1 MCMSMGGSAPKP
13 QPIPI
18 PPPPPVPPPAPAPVE
33 MASGVGTPA
42 IKNKQVAS
50 RRRGRSS
57 LVIDANAGVDYGAN
71 VPA

>member
-1 MCMSMGGSAPKP
+1 
-13 QPIPI
+13 
-18 PPPPPVPPPAPAPVE
+18 

>member
-13 QPIPI
+13 QPL

-33 MASGVGTPA
+33 MASGVATPEL
-42 IKNKQVAS
+42 KKKQVAS

-57 LVIDANAGVDYGAN
+57 LVIDSNAGVDYGAN
-71 VPA
+71 VPS